1 MPLFYLTT
9 VLLAFLVEVAGM
21 ITVYLRNAFV
31 AVLLLCLASAVQA
44 AEKMKPFVLASKTSG
59 DVAAVVAEVKSKLTA
74 SGFELVGEY
83 SPYESATIL
92 IVTSDA
98 LKNAAA
104 QSEFGGYAAGQRV
117 SITKV
122 GDEIQVAYTNPVYMA
137 NAYRM
142 KANLQGTA
150 DKLKTALGAMQQ
162 YGPKEGMEA
171 DDIREYHYMFGM
183 EYFDEPSVLAR
194 YSSYEEAIDKVEK
207 SLAAKKGGVSK
218 VYRIDVPGKKET
230 VFGVNMTKG
239 CSGDKYIMS
248 RIDFKPIRSTAHL
261 PYEMLVSGKAV
272 YALYARFRIA
282 INFPDLKMMGDNS
295 FFKIMCAPDSI
306 ERALT
311 RAAGAKISSDD
322 DDF

>member
-1 MPLFYLTT
+1 MFIVNLRSLF
-9 VLLAFLVEVAGM
+9 
-21 ITVYLRNAFV
+21 ITA
-31 AVLLLCLASAVQA
+31 LLLCLAVGAAA
-44 AEKMKPFVLASKTSG
+44 AEKMKPFVLAAKASG
-59 DVAAVVAEVKSKLTA
+59 DVATVVADVKSKLTA
-74 SGFELVGEY
+74 AGFELAGEY
-83 SPYESATIL
+83 SPYNGATIL

-98 LKNAAA
+98 LKSAAA

-162 YGPKEGMEA
+162 YGPAEGMA
-171 DDIREYHYMFGM
+171 PDDIREYHYMFGM

-194 YSSYEEAIDKVEK
+194 YSSYEVAIDKVEN
-207 SLAAKKGGVSK
+207 SLAAQKGGVSK
-218 VYRIDVPGKKET
+218 VYRIDVPGKKES
-230 VFGVNMTKG
+230 VFGVHLTKG

-261 PYEMLVSGKAV
+261 PYEMLVSGKTV

-295 FFKIMCAPDSI
+295 FFKIMCAPDAI
-306 ERALT
+306 EQALT
-311 RAAGAKISSDD
+311 LASGQKKSSDD